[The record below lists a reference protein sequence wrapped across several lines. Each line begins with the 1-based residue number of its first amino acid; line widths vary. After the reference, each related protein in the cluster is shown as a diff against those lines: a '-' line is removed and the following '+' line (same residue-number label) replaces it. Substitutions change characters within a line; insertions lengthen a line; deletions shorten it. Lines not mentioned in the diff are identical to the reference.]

1 MFSLSHLAVVAV
13 VVAVMMLAWKLERRK
28 PKGNPSASFTAR
40 PPSLRR
46 QLLKGATLVVLI
58 AGALTPAFW
67 TDETARYVHMVCT
80 TGLAV
85 LAGLWM
91 FRSNGK

>member
-1 MFSLSHLAVVAV
+1 MVAA

-28 PKGNPSASFTAR
+28 PKGNASATFAAR
-40 PPSLRR
+40 PPSPRR
-46 QLLKGATLVVLI
+46 QILKAIALVVLV

-67 TDETARYVHMVCT
+67 TDETARYIHIVCT

-91 FRSNGK
+91 FRSSGKQG

>member
-28 PKGNPSASFTAR
+28 PKGTASASGAR
-40 PPSLRR
+40 PPTLER
-46 QLLKGATLVVLI
+46 QLLKAAALIILI

-67 TDETARYVHMVCT
+67 TDETARYIHIVCT

-91 FRSNGK
+91 FQRGEK